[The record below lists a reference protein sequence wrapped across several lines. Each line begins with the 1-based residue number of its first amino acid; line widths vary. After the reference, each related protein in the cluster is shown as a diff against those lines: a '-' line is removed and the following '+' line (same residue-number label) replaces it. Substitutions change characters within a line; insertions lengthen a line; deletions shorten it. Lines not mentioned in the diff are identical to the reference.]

1 MSDMSNKPVFTVRL
15 INLNAPDEARRV
27 DAFVR
32 AHPEASPFHLTGW
45 SRAVERGCGQ
55 KARYLAAEAG
65 DGTLAALLPLSEI
78 KSMLFGNALVSSG
91 FAVGGGLLSVSE
103 SASQQLLDAAL
114 DYACSGKF
122 PTIEIRG
129 GAVSGDGWH
138 IDTETYLGFA
148 RDLSDDDDAELLA
161 IPRKQR
167 AEVRKALGFDLTV
180 ETGTA
185 QRDRDA
191 HFEVYA
197 TSVRNLGTP
206 VFPRALFNAMLDE
219 LGDEADILTVRQGHR
234 AIASVLSL
242 YSGGT
247 VMPYWGGG
255 TADARTWRANDLMY
269 YALMLHARKEKGCTR
284 FDFGRSKAGT
294 GPAAFKRNWGF
305 EPQPLSYAKCALG
318 GAELRDINPMS
329 AKYRFQVAAWQKL
342 PLWLANRLGP
352 MLSRGLG

>member
-1 MSDMSNKPVFTVRL
+1 MSDMSNRPVFTVRE
-15 INLNAPDEARRV
+15 INLNDPNEARRI
-27 DAFVR
+27 DEFVR
-32 AHPEASPFHLTGW
+32 AHPDATPFHLTGW
-45 SRAVERGCGQ
+45 SRAVEQGCNQ
-55 KARYLAAEAG
+55 KARYLVSQAGNGTVAAI
-65 DGTLAALLPLSEI
+65 LPLSEI
-78 KSMLFGNALVSSG
+78 KSKLFGNALVSSG
-91 FAVGGGLLSVSE
+91 FAVGGGILSISE
-103 SASQQLLDAAL
+103 AAAQQLQNTAL
-114 DYACSGKF
+114 GHARSGGF

-129 GAVSGDGWH
+129 GKVFGEGWH
-138 IDTETYLGFA
+138 IDTETYLSFA
-148 RDLSDDDDAELLA
+148 RDLSADDEAELLA

-167 AEVRKALGFDLTV
+167 AEVRKAIGFDLTV
-180 ETGTA
+180 ETGTN

-191 HFEVYA
+191 HYEVYA

-219 LGDEADILTVRQGHR
+219 LRDEADILTVRHEGR

-269 YALMLHARKEKGCTR
+269 YALMLHARKEKNCTR

-305 EPQPLSYAKCALG
+305 EPQPISYAKCALD
-318 GAELRDINPMS
+318 GAEFRDINPMN

-352 MLSRGLG
+352 VLSRGLG